1 MKSFCIALFTTL
13 LLAGSVSAADNGVI
27 TKQSAHSAK
36 VTIDRLESILKEK
49 GITVALRWSHS
60 DRAKAVGIELR
71 PTELII
77 FGNPKLGSHMFT
89 SAQTAGIDLPM
100 KALAWEDE
108 QGQTWLSYNDPSW
121 LAARHGISDRGEV
134 VKKMSGAL
142 KKFTDK
148 ATGADAPSKPT
159 GPGVE

>member
-1 MKSFCIALFTTL
+1 MKSIWIVLFTSL
-13 LLAGSVSAADNGVI
+13 LFAASANAGENGLI
-27 TKQSAHSAK
+27 TKKSAHSAK
-36 VTIDRLESILKEK
+36 VTIDRLENILKEK

-60 DRAKAVGIELR
+60 DRAKSVGIELR

-89 SAQTAGIDLPM
+89 SKQTAGIDLPM

-108 QGQTWLSYNDPSW
+108 NGQTWLSYNDPAW
-121 LAARHGISDRGEV
+121 FAARHGISDRPEI
-134 VKKMSGAL
+134 VKKMTGAL

-148 ATGADAPSKPT
+148 AAAPSAETKRPY
-159 GPGVE
+159 